1 MHSADTIQIAASDV
15 LAPASLRDPKVREGM
30 SSAAVR
36 LFLKLADHW
45 SLSVDQRLALLG
57 DISRPTYHNWQRG
70 KVGTLSRDQLER
82 ISLLLGIHKGLK
94 LLFSDEAAGLRWFK
108 SANRDLPFGGAA
120 PLDRAPYGVV
130 LTIFMRCV
138 VTSTHGAGSN
148 DGAQAIPHPP

>member
-15 LAPASLRDPKVREGM
+15 LAPESLRDPKVREGM

-94 LLFSDEAAGLRWFK
+94 LLFSDEVAGLRWFK

-120 PLDRAPYGVV
+120 PLDCALRGGIDDLYAVRRYIDAWRG
-130 LTIFMRCV
+130 IK
-138 VTSTHGAGSN
+138 
-148 DGAQAIPHPP
+148 